1 MRKGLSPIIATML
14 LVAIAISIGTVVS
27 IFLRSQAQEYMI
39 KEGERRERI
48 LDKEGESLV
57 LVHIEIDGITN
68 NPKLKLQN
76 NGTSDVEV
84 GYVKLNEIYKDQTE
98 LTCSFSD
105 YELGY
110 NESGDVEVLNTGI
123 TDVEDIYLVE
133 IGSTLG
139 SIFVYNAPTPHIAV
153 TGTFFD
159 TDNRI
164 VTVSGTGSEDD
175 GQIVKWVWWFSYD
188 EATGL
193 PLAIDGDDGIE
204 TGVVASY
211 DYPVPGTDTPYKIRL
226 IVTDETGMVGSV
238 WVEFIIP
245 A

>member
-1 MRKGLSPIIATML
+1 
-14 LVAIAISIGTVVS
+14 
-27 IFLRSQAQEYMI
+27 MI

-57 LVHIEIDGITN
+57 LVHIEIDSGTN
-68 NPKLKLQN
+68 NPTLKLQN
-76 NGTSDVEV
+76 NGTSDVEI

-98 LTCSFSD
+98 LTCSFTD

-110 NESGDVEVLNTGI
+110 EESGDVEVLSTGI
-123 TDVEDIYLVE
+123 SDMEDIYFVE
-133 IGSTLG
+133 IGSVLG
-139 SIFVYNAPTPHIAV
+139 SIFVYNAPTPQISV
-153 TGTFFD
+153 PSTFFD
-159 TDNRI
+159 SDNRI

-175 GQIVKWVWWFSYD
+175 GRIVEWEWWFNYN
-188 EATGL
+188 ETTGT
-193 PLAIDGDDGIE
+193 ADTIDGDDGIE

-211 DYPVPGTDTPYKIRL
+211 SYPVPGTDTTYKIRL

>member
-1 MRKGLSPIIATML
+1 
-14 LVAIAISIGTVVS
+14 
-27 IFLRSQAQEYMI
+27 MI

-48 LDKEGESLV
+48 IDKEGESLV
-57 LVHIEIDGITN
+57 LIHIEIDGVTG
-68 NPKLKLQN
+68 NPTLKLQN

-98 LTCSFSD
+98 LNCSFSD
-105 YELGY
+105 YEFGY

-123 TDVEDIYLVE
+123 TDIEDIYHVE
-133 IGSTLG
+133 VGSTLG
-139 SIFVYNAPTPHIAV
+139 SIFVYNAPTPQINV
-153 TGTFFD
+153 TSTFFD

-175 GQIVKWVWWFSYD
+175 GRIVEFEWWFNYN
-188 EATGL
+188 ETTGAAD
-193 PLAIDGDDGIE
+193 AINGDDGIE

-211 DYPVPGTDTPYKIRL
+211 DYPVPGADTTYKIRL
-226 IVTDETGMVGSV
+226 IITDETGMVGSV

-245 A
+245 V